1 MINEPHLAQII
12 KNNLD
17 KNIKETNGSIKSL
30 NLRISAIPELQ
41 SANIELLKQHA
52 TKLGYK
58 IEYANQSPF
67 KKLFRKYGSETI
79 IAFYEEYRP

>member
-12 KNNLD
+12 KDNLD
-17 KNIKETNGSIKSL
+17 KKIKETNGSIKSL

-41 SANIELLKQHA
+41 KIDIEVLKQHA
-52 TKLGYK
+52 NQLGYK
-58 IEYANQSPF
+58 LEYANQSPY